1 MWVSGASWA
10 ELQAVWRSGW
20 LFDCLM
26 TMWALHLAAFRL
38 RLWRTADIKCLMLA
52 CSTDVQIK
60 SSPVRHYFLSPHPT
74 PSFFPAFW
82 QYICCF
88 CCFFLPDSIQVLPF
102 PISVKVCIV
111 LSLLFLPNPPH
122 PISPLLPS
130 FLFLCKKANRK
141 QKFYS
146 GLHLKNCFPL
156 EHLLVFNRG
165 CIGHDAI
172 MPERGGGAG
181 RGDAGQYES

>member
-1 MWVSGASWA
+1 MLRPHPSAWSLRVCSRWDLPQSLPPTSIFQLSGDPVKQSVIFVCVCVKAWRGVSITLGEMFIVMWVSGASWA

-60 SSPVRHYFLSPHPT
+60 SSPVRHYFLSPPPT

-88 CCFFLPDSIQVLPF
+88 CCFFYQIRF
-102 PISVKVCIV
+102 
-111 LSLLFLPNPPH
+111 
-122 PISPLLPS
+122 
-130 FLFLCKKANRK
+130 
-141 QKFYS
+141 KFYLS
-146 GLHLKNCFPL
+146 PPL
-156 EHLLVFNRG
+156 
-165 CIGHDAI
+165 
-172 MPERGGGAG
+172 
-181 RGDAGQYES
+181 

>member
-1 MWVSGASWA
+1 MDLLWCSEPFIHNQAECCNPKWRWSSHVCVWTCARLPLTFIFQLSGRPIKQSVIFYVCGCVCVKAWHGVSTTLGEMFIVMWVSGASWA

-60 SSPVRHYFLSPHPT
+60 SSPERLFSLFFL
-74 PSFFPAFW
+74 FPAFW

-88 CCFFLPDSIQVLPF
+88 CCFSQIRF
-102 PISVKVCIV
+102 
-111 LSLLFLPNPPH
+111 
-122 PISPLLPS
+122 
-130 FLFLCKKANRK
+130 
-141 QKFYS
+141 KFYLS
-146 GLHLKNCFPL
+146 PPL
-156 EHLLVFNRG
+156 
-165 CIGHDAI
+165 
-172 MPERGGGAG
+172 
-181 RGDAGQYES
+181 